1 MAAPTKKIFSVG
13 LNAARI
19 YALDQDT
26 GWIDATNAT
35 AYDGYSVG
43 GPVTFTYEPPDPE
56 VISHPGNN
64 QVLQQDS
71 LPSLDASSGTLEVS
85 RTDADTIAHLTN
97 TNVNT
102 TLMTNVNSIGW
113 RTNQQGTEP
122 TVAFVTYA
130 QSKTP
135 AGARAWST
143 YCFAKSVITPKP
155 KGQSREQGN
164 HSYFILP
171 QFSTAHLV
179 GVSYNITDDGFTSTE
194 VNEYQSNYR
203 LHIAAWKTTSTES
216 AYDFAST
223 LKYTNNGSAGI
234 VVTKNGVKMT
244 YGATADTTHYTADA
258 DGITFGASLTNG
270 DIVMAM
276 YELADSAVDVE

>member
-19 YALDQDT
+19 YAIDQDT
-26 GWIDATNAT
+26 GYPDATNAT
-35 AYDGYSVG
+35 AYDGFSVG

-85 RTDADTIAHLTN
+85 RTDVDTIAHLTN

-143 YCFAKSVITPKP
+143 YCFASRLSPRNPKA
-155 KGQSREQGN
+155 KAASRGII
-164 HSYFILP
+164 HTSSCRSFPPLTLWAWRTISAMTGLP
-171 QFSTAHLV
+171 LP
-179 GVSYNITDDGFTSTE
+179 
-194 VNEYQSNYR
+194 R
-203 LHIAAWKTTSTES
+203 
-216 AYDFAST
+216 
-223 LKYTNNGSAGI
+223 
-234 VVTKNGVKMT
+234 
-244 YGATADTTHYTADA
+244 
-258 DGITFGASLTNG
+258 
-270 DIVMAM
+270 
-276 YELADSAVDVE
+276 